1 MSLETRAS
9 AAAGALRSATPVDTD
24 AGLASLRRTHR
35 RRGAARVAAAALAVA
50 AVVGGVALWSH
61 DSDRAVPPVDRTP
74 DKDGIVVHA
83 SSAELTPLAEV
94 GLLPEAGEA
103 PFPAWA
109 AFDQRN
115 GRFLYT
121 ASGSMPPDAV
131 EDFRRLIVLAPGE
144 DEPAASI
151 DCEVQCNWH
160 PSMGPGPD
168 EVTFF
173 VYAHGGV
180 ARVYGFDG
188 TLREE
193 IDLEEVLRG
202 DAGLADLE
210 WSPDGTRLAVS
221 TFKGGPREPDCN
233 HATSEARVYLFDRAG
248 GEPGLVYSEVAE
260 PGPEMRH
267 PVLSDLAWTSDG
279 QRLGLISSSYC
290 AAAPFQG
297 APTMVGVDVGTG
309 RALTLHHFDL
319 CAACSVDAWTS
330 HIHGF
335 AWSPDGTRI
344 AVTSGEEIAELSSD
358 GQVLDPARGDGPGP
372 LAWLAAQ
379 DG

>member
-9 AAAGALRSATPVDTD
+9 EAAAALRSATHVDTE

-50 AVVGGVALWSH
+50 GLVGGVALWSH
-61 DSDRAVPPVDRTP
+61 DSDRAVPPVDRVP
-74 DKDGIVVHA
+74 DKDGVVVHA
-83 SSAELTPLAEV
+83 SSAAVTPLAEV

-121 ASGSMPPDAV
+121 GSGTTVDTL
-131 EDFRRLIVLAPGE
+131 EDSKTIIVLAPGE
-144 DEPAASI
+144 DEPVASI
-151 DCEVQCNWH
+151 ECEIQCNWH

-188 TLREE
+188 TLRDE
-193 IDLEEVLRG
+193 IDLSEVLLG

-233 HATSEARVYLFDRAG
+233 PATSEARVHLFDRVG

-279 QRLGLISSSYC
+279 RRLGLISSSYC
-290 AAAPFQG
+290 AASAFQG
-297 APTMVGVDVGTG
+297 APTMVGIDVATG
-309 RALTLHHFDL
+309 RALTLHDFDL

-358 GQVLDPARGDGPGP
+358 GEVLDPELGDGPGP
-372 LAWLAAQ
+372 LAWLNAQ

>member
-9 AAAGALRSATPVDTD
+9 EAARDLRSATTLDTE
-24 AGLASLRRTHR
+24 AGLTNLRRTHR
-35 RRGAARVAAAALAVA
+35 RRGAARVAAAALTVA
-50 AVVGGVALWSH
+50 AVVGGVAVWSH
-61 DSDRAVPPVDRTP
+61 DSDRAVPPANRVP
-74 DKDGIVVHA
+74 HQDGIVVNA
-83 SSAELTPLAEV
+83 SSAELTPLSDV

-109 AFDQRN
+109 AFDQQN

-121 ASGSMPPDAV
+121 ASGSVPTDAIG
-131 EDFRRLIVLAPGE
+131 DLRTLIVLAPGE
-144 DEPAASI
+144 DEPVASI
-151 DCEVQCNWH
+151 DCEDQCNWH

-168 EVTFF
+168 EVTIF
-173 VYAHGGV
+173 VYSQGGM

-188 TLREE
+188 TVREE
-193 IDLEEVLRG
+193 IDLSEVLQG
-202 DAGLADLE
+202 EVGLADLE
-210 WSPDGTRLAVS
+210 WSPDGTQLAVS

-233 HATSEARVYLFDRAG
+233 NATSEARVYLYDRVG
-248 GEPGLVYSEVAE
+248 GEPELVHSEVAE
-260 PGPEMRH
+260 PQPDMKH

-290 AAAPFQG
+290 AADPYGEPPA
-297 APTMVGVDVGTG
+297 MVAVDVGTG
-309 RALTLHHFDL
+309 RARTLHRFEL
-319 CAACSVDAWTS
+319 CADCPVDAWTS

-344 AVTSGEEIAELSSD
+344 AVTSGQEISELSSD
-358 GQVLDPARGDGPGP
+358 GEVLDPERGYGPGP
-372 LAWLAAQ
+372 LAWLDAQ